1 MKHFICVLVAIAT
14 LSLISSQTINY
25 TTTVLS
31 NWACTSGNLQSPI
44 QLSTDKSE
52 FTSRINI
59 LNDDYQNIV
68 NSIISLNKENSLVEM
83 KGLADFKAGTDGNYG
98 SINIDYNDYHLK
110 FNLKKVLI
118 KTPGEH
124 PVDGIYP
131 DLELQ
136 LYHTKDLA
144 YSPAINNYKRKPSV
158 NEILVIT
165 VPYTLKSTVFDA
177 GFIDR
182 VIPSYKASIDSTT
195 TGVNVNISDYNLVKD
210 RSFFFYSGAQTFF
223 PCNENALHLVIRE
236 PLFIRQETF
245 TFFKSQVVG
254 ALYTSGINTKLALNS
269 YEGRLV
275 YRNFFKSQ
283 AEADKILVP
292 LMDQAKTKRDDEAKT
307 LADLEDQKKKD
318 KEAADAEALK
328 LQKEANEA
336 AAQAKI
342 EEIQKNNAAQGGR

>member
-1 MKHFICVLVAIAT
+1 MKHFICVLIAIAS
-14 LSLISSQTINY
+14 LSTASSQTINY
-25 TTTVLS
+25 TTTVLN

-44 QLSTDKSE
+44 QLSTEKSE
-52 FTSRINI
+52 FTSRVNV
-59 LNDDYQNIV
+59 LNDDYQMIV
-68 NSIISLNKENSLVEM
+68 NSIVSLNKDNNLIEM
-83 KGLADFKAGTDGNYG
+83 KGLADFKAGKDGNYG

-110 FNLKKVLI
+110 FDLKKVLI

-124 PVDGIYP
+124 PVDGVYP

-136 LYHTKDLA
+136 LIHSKDLT
-144 YSPAINNYKRKPSV
+144 YSPEINNYKRKPSV

-165 VPYTLKSTVFDA
+165 VPYRLKSNVLDG

-182 VIPSYKASIDSTT
+182 VIPTYKTSIDSTT
-195 TGVNVNISDYNLVKD
+195 TGLNINLSDFNLVKD

-245 TFFKSQVVG
+245 TFFKAQVVG
-254 ALYTSGINTKLALNS
+254 AIYTSGINTKLAINS

-283 AEADKILVP
+283 AEADKILLP
-292 LMDQAKTKRDDEAKT
+292 LLDSAKTKRDDEAKAI
-307 LADLEDQKKKD
+307 ADSEEQKKKD
-318 KEAADAEALK
+318 EEAATEEALK
-328 LQKEANEA
+328 QQKEALEA

-342 EEIQKNNAAQGGR
+342 EEILKNNAAKGGR